1 MRTRFKFQIRQ
12 LVLTSLLLGASLSA
26 QAALFGDD
34 EARRAILDLRQK
46 LEATQQSL
54 KTQIQAQA
62 QAQAQAQTQAQAQ
75 VEEVVVLRRAILDL
89 QNQIE
94 ALKVDQS
101 KMRGANEQL
110 IKELSELQ
118 IKQKDVLQ
126 SVDSRISRF
135 EPIKVVLDGLEFQA
149 DPAEKKEF
157 DTALAVFRTGD
168 FAAAQGSMLNFLRRY
183 PTSGYAASSLFWI
196 GNAQY
201 ATKDYKESVA
211 NFRKLLSIAPQ
222 HTRASEAMLAISN
235 CLIELK
241 DTKGARKAMEDLI
254 STHPNSD
261 AAQTAKDRL
270 ARLR

>member
-1 MRTRFKFQIRQ
+1 
-12 LVLTSLLLGASLSA
+12 
-26 QAALFGDD
+26 LFEDD

-46 LEATQQSL
+46 LEATQQTG
-54 KTQIQAQA
+54 KVQVQAQA
-62 QAQAQAQTQAQAQ
+62 
-75 VEEVVVLRRAILDL
+75 EEIAVLRRALLDL
-89 QNQIE
+89 QNQID
-94 ALKVDQS
+94 ALKADQS

-126 SVDSRISRF
+126 SVDTRISKF

-149 DPAEKKEF
+149 DPAEKKEY

-168 FAAAQGSMLNFLRRY
+168 FAAAQASMLNFLRRY

-222 HTRASEAMLAISN
+222 HARAPEAMLAISN
-235 CLIELK
+235 CLVELK
-241 DTKGARKAMEDLI
+241 DIKGAKKAMEDLV
-254 STHPNSD
+254 SAHPASE

>member
-1 MRTRFKFQIRQ
+1 MRTRFNLQAFKLALFS
-12 LVLTSLLLGASLSA
+12 LTLGTAFSA
-26 QAALFGDD
+26 QAALFEDD

-46 LEATQQSL
+46 LEATQQTG
-54 KTQIQAQA
+54 KVQVQAQA
-62 QAQAQAQTQAQAQ
+62 
-75 VEEVVVLRRAILDL
+75 EEIAVLRRALLDL
-89 QNQIE
+89 QNQID
-94 ALKVDQS
+94 ALKADQS

-126 SVDSRISRF
+126 SVDTRISKF

-149 DPAEKKEF
+149 DPAEKKEY

-168 FAAAQGSMLNFLRRY
+168 FAAAQASMLNFLRRY

-222 HTRASEAMLAISN
+222 HARASEAMLAISN
-235 CLIELK
+235 CLVELK
-241 DTKGARKAMEDLI
+241 DIKGAKKAMEDLV
-254 STHPNSD
+254 SAHPASE

>member
-1 MRTRFKFQIRQ
+1 MRTRFNFQASKLA
-12 LVLTSLLLGASLSA
+12 LVTLALGTSLGAH
-26 QAALFGDD
+26 AALFGDD

-46 LEATQQSL
+46 LEATQQSI
-54 KTQIQAQA
+54 KTQVQAQGQAQA
-62 QAQAQAQTQAQAQ
+62 
-75 VEEVVVLRRAILDL
+75 EEIAVLRRALFEL

-94 ALKVDQS
+94 ALKADQS

-118 IKQKDVLQ
+118 IKQKDVVQ
-126 SVDSRISRF
+126 AVDSRLSKF

-168 FAAAQGSMLNFLRRY
+168 FAAAQLSMLNFLRRY

-201 ATKDYKESVA
+201 ATKDYKESVI

-222 HTRASEAMLAISN
+222 HTRAPEAMLAISN
-235 CLIELK
+235 CLVELK
-241 DTKGARKAMEDLI
+241 DIKGARKAMEELVAA
-254 STHPNSD
+254 HPNTD

>member
-1 MRTRFKFQIRQ
+1 MRTRFNFQASK
-12 LVLTSLLLGASLSA
+12 LVLVTLALGASLGA
-26 QAALFGDD
+26 HAALFGDD

-46 LEATQQSL
+46 LDATQQSV
-54 KTQIQAQA
+54 KTQV
-62 QAQAQAQTQAQAQ
+62 QTQS
-75 VEEVVVLRRAILDL
+75 EEIAVLRRALFDL

-94 ALKVDQS
+94 ALKADQS

-118 IKQKDVLQ
+118 IKQKDVVQ
-126 SVDSRISRF
+126 AVDSRLSKF

-168 FAAAQGSMLNFLRRY
+168 FAAAQLSMLNFLRRY

-201 ATKDYKESVA
+201 ATKDYKESVI

-222 HTRASEAMLAISN
+222 HTRAPEAMLAISN
-235 CLIELK
+235 CLVELK
-241 DTKGARKAMEDLI
+241 DIKGARKAMEELVAAHP
-254 STHPNSD
+254 STD

>member
-1 MRTRFKFQIRQ
+1 MRTRFSFQASKLA
-12 LVLTSLLLGASLSA
+12 LVTLALGASLGA
-26 QAALFGDD
+26 HAALFGDD

-46 LEATQQSL
+46 LDATQQSV
-54 KTQIQAQA
+54 KTQVQAQS
-62 QAQAQAQTQAQAQ
+62 
-75 VEEVVVLRRAILDL
+75 EEIAVLRRALFDL

-94 ALKVDQS
+94 ALKADQS

-118 IKQKDVLQ
+118 IKQKDVVQ
-126 SVDSRISRF
+126 AVDSRLSKF

-168 FAAAQGSMLNFLRRY
+168 FAAAQSSMLNFLRRY

-201 ATKDYKESVA
+201 ATKDYKESVI

-222 HTRASEAMLAISN
+222 HTRAPEAMLAISN
-235 CLIELK
+235 CLVELK
-241 DTKGARKAMEDLI
+241 DIKGARKAMEELVAA
-254 STHPNSD
+254 HPNTD

>member
-1 MRTRFKFQIRQ
+1 MRTRFNLQVFKLALFS
-12 LVLTSLLLGASLSA
+12 LTLGTAVVA
-26 QAALFGDD
+26 QAALFEDD

-46 LEATQQSL
+46 LEASQQASQQSA
-54 KTQIQAQA
+54 K
-62 QAQAQAQTQAQAQ
+62 AQAQTQA
-75 VEEVVVLRRAILDL
+75 EELAVLRRALLDL

-94 ALKVDQS
+94 ALKADQS

-126 SVDSRISRF
+126 TVDTRISKF
-135 EPIKVVLDGLEFQA
+135 EPIKIVLDGLEFQA

-157 DTALAVFRTGD
+157 DSALAVFRTGD
-168 FAAAQGSMLNFLRRY
+168 FASAQTSMLNFLRRY

-211 NFRKLLSIAPQ
+211 NFRKLLNIAPQ
-222 HTRASEAMLAISN
+222 HARAPEAMLAISN
-235 CLIELK
+235 CLVELK
-241 DTKGARKAMEDLI
+241 DIKGAKKAMEDLV
-254 STHPNSD
+254 SAYPASD

>member
-1 MRTRFKFQIRQ
+1 MRTRFSFQASKLA
-12 LVLTSLLLGASLSA
+12 LVTLALGASLGA
-26 QAALFGDD
+26 HAALFGDD

-46 LEATQQSL
+46 LDATQQSV
-54 KTQIQAQA
+54 KTQVQAQA
-62 QAQAQAQTQAQAQ
+62 
-75 VEEVVVLRRAILDL
+75 EEIAVLRRALFEL

-94 ALKVDQS
+94 ALKADQS

-118 IKQKDVLQ
+118 IKQKDVVQ
-126 SVDSRISRF
+126 AVDSRLSKF

-157 DTALAVFRTGD
+157 DTALTVFRTGD
-168 FAAAQGSMLNFLRRY
+168 FAAAQSSMLNFLRRY

-201 ATKDYKESVA
+201 ATKDYKESVI

-222 HTRASEAMLAISN
+222 HTRAPEAMLAISN
-235 CLIELK
+235 CLVELK
-241 DTKGARKAMEDLI
+241 DIKGARKAMEELVAA
-254 STHPNSD
+254 HPNTD

>member
-1 MRTRFKFQIRQ
+1 MRTRFSFQASKLA
-12 LVLTSLLLGASLSA
+12 LVTLALGASLGA
-26 QAALFGDD
+26 HAALFGDD

-46 LEATQQSL
+46 LDATQQSV
-54 KTQIQAQA
+54 KTQVQAQS
-62 QAQAQAQTQAQAQ
+62 
-75 VEEVVVLRRAILDL
+75 EEIAVLRRALFDL

-94 ALKVDQS
+94 ALKADQS
-101 KMRGANEQL
+101 KMRGTNEQL

-118 IKQKDVLQ
+118 IKQKDVVQ
-126 SVDSRISRF
+126 AVDSRLSKF

-168 FAAAQGSMLNFLRRY
+168 FAAAQSSMLNFLRRY

-201 ATKDYKESVA
+201 ATKDYKESVI

-222 HTRASEAMLAISN
+222 HTRAPEAMLAISN
-235 CLIELK
+235 CLVELK
-241 DTKGARKAMEDLI
+241 DIKGARKAMEELVAA
-254 STHPNSD
+254 HPNTD

>member
-1 MRTRFKFQIRQ
+1 MRTRFNFQTLK
-12 LVLTSLLLGASLSA
+12 LVFISSALGVSMGA

-46 LEATQQSL
+46 LEATQQSV
-54 KTQIQAQA
+54 KTQIQ
-62 QAQAQAQTQAQAQ
+62 TEVQAQAQ
-75 VEEVVVLRRAILDL
+75 VQAEEVAVLRRAILDL

-94 ALKVDQS
+94 ALKADQS

-110 IKELSELQ
+110 IKDLTELQ
-118 IKQKDVLQ
+118 IKQKDILQ
-126 SVDSRISRF
+126 AVDSRLSRF
-135 EPIKVVLDGLEFQA
+135 EPVKVVLDGLEFQA

-168 FAAAQGSMLNFLRRY
+168 FSAAQSSMLNFLRRY

-222 HTRASEAMLAISN
+222 HARAPEAMLAISN
-235 CLIELK
+235 CLVELK
-241 DTKGARKAMEDLI
+241 DIKGARKAMEDLV
-254 STHPNSD
+254 SAHPTSD

-270 ARLR
+270 ARIR

>member
-1 MRTRFKFQIRQ
+1 MRTRFNLQVFK
-12 LVLTSLLLGASLSA
+12 LALLSVTLGTAFSA
-26 QAALFGDD
+26 QAALFEDD

-46 LEATQQSL
+46 LDATQQTA
-54 KTQIQAQA
+54 KV
-62 QAQAQAQTQAQAQ
+62 QAQTQA
-75 VEEVVVLRRAILDL
+75 EEIAVLRRALLDL

-94 ALKVDQS
+94 ALKTDQS

-126 SVDSRISRF
+126 SVDSRISKL

-149 DPAEKKEF
+149 DPAEKKEY

-168 FAAAQGSMLNFLRRY
+168 FAAAQTSMLNFLRRY

-222 HTRASEAMLAISN
+222 HARAPEAMLAISN
-235 CLIELK
+235 CLVELK
-241 DTKGARKAMEDLI
+241 DIKGAKKAMEDLV
-254 STHPNSD
+254 SAHPASE
-261 AAQTAKDRL
+261 AAQTAKERL
-270 ARLR
+270 ARIR

>member
-1 MRTRFKFQIRQ
+1 MRTRFSFQASKLA
-12 LVLTSLLLGASLSA
+12 LVTLALGASLGA
-26 QAALFGDD
+26 HAALFGDD

-46 LEATQQSL
+46 LDATQQSI
-54 KTQIQAQA
+54 KTQVQAQGQAQA
-62 QAQAQAQTQAQAQ
+62 
-75 VEEVVVLRRAILDL
+75 EEIAVLRRALFEL

-94 ALKVDQS
+94 ALKADQS

-118 IKQKDVLQ
+118 IKQKDVVQ
-126 SVDSRISRF
+126 AVDSRLSKF

-168 FAAAQGSMLNFLRRY
+168 FAAAQLSMLNFLRRY

-201 ATKDYKESVA
+201 ATKDYKESVI

-222 HTRASEAMLAISN
+222 HTRAPEAMLAISN
-235 CLIELK
+235 CLVELK
-241 DTKGARKAMEDLI
+241 DIKGARKAMEELVAA
-254 STHPNSD
+254 HPNTD

>member
-1 MRTRFKFQIRQ
+1 MRTRFNLQAFKLALFS
-12 LVLTSLLLGASLSA
+12 LTLGTAFSA
-26 QAALFGDD
+26 QAALFEDD

-46 LEATQQSL
+46 LDATQQTG
-54 KTQIQAQA
+54 KVQVQAQA
-62 QAQAQAQTQAQAQ
+62 
-75 VEEVVVLRRAILDL
+75 EEIAVLRRALLDL
-89 QNQIE
+89 QNQID
-94 ALKVDQS
+94 ALKADQS

-126 SVDSRISRF
+126 SVDTRISKF

-149 DPAEKKEF
+149 DPAEKKEY

-168 FAAAQGSMLNFLRRY
+168 FAAAQASMLNFLRRY

-222 HTRASEAMLAISN
+222 HARAPEAMLAISN
-235 CLIELK
+235 CLVELK
-241 DTKGARKAMEDLI
+241 DIKGAKKAMEDLV
-254 STHPNSD
+254 SAHPASE

>member
-1 MRTRFKFQIRQ
+1 MRTRFSFQASKLA
-12 LVLTSLLLGASLSA
+12 LVTLALGASLGA
-26 QAALFGDD
+26 HAALFGDD

-46 LEATQQSL
+46 LDATQQSV
-54 KTQIQAQA
+54 KTQVQAQA
-62 QAQAQAQTQAQAQ
+62 
-75 VEEVVVLRRAILDL
+75 EEIAVLRRALFDL

-94 ALKVDQS
+94 ALKADQS

-118 IKQKDVLQ
+118 IKQKDVVQ
-126 SVDSRISRF
+126 AVDSRLSKF

-168 FAAAQGSMLNFLRRY
+168 FAAAQSSMLNFLRRY

-201 ATKDYKESVA
+201 ATKDYKESVI

-222 HTRASEAMLAISN
+222 HTRAPEAMLAISN
-235 CLIELK
+235 CLVELK
-241 DTKGARKAMEDLI
+241 DIKGARKAMEELVAA
-254 STHPNSD
+254 HPNTD